1 MSARPLVGIDLG
13 TTNSLV
19 AVFTEGEPRLV
30 PNAHG
35 DVMTPSAV
43 GVLPSGEVVVGH
55 TAVELA
61 LTHPD
66 RVARFFKRH
75 MGQDREIEVAG
86 RTFSPQELSSLV
98 LGALAKD
105 AEAHLGEP
113 PGPVVITVP
122 AYFNQLQRAAT
133 RLAAELAGLEVA
145 RIVNEPTAAALTYGF
160 HEREADQKLVVFDLG
175 GGTFDV
181 TVMEIFEGTLEILST
196 AGESM
201 LGGEDFTERLLA
213 HVLRGLDRNLEHAE
227 LSAPLMVSRL
237 RSEVE
242 AAKRTLS
249 SADAAEIR
257 IPSDD
262 GEIPPDGQRVR
273 ISAAEFAEALKPLL
287 ERLERPTRR
296 ALRDAELLPK
306 AVDEVILVGGAT
318 RTAAVGSLVRD
329 LFGRSP
335 SVTESG
341 GAPVHPDHAVA
352 LGAAVQAALVADDA
366 AVDDL
371 VMTDVCPHTLGVAI
385 SKEMGSQRVDG
396 YFLPVIH
403 RGTTIPV
410 SREER
415 VATVENGQQEVT
427 VRVFQGEARR
437 TDENTLLGEL
447 AVQGLPVREAG
458 LEIILRFTYDLNGLL
473 EVEAIVPEGDL
484 RVSTVLRQASAHM
497 GEAEVRAAVAKMQA
511 LKVYP
516 REKLENRRLL
526 AFGSAA
532 LQELVPGARRELEE
546 ALDVYERW
554 LADNDAERFEEARQ
568 HLLMTL
574 SRLDIPYAEG
584 QGEET

>member
-19 AVFTEGEPRLV
+19 AVFENGAPRLV

-35 DVMTPSAV
+35 GVMTPSAV
-43 GVLPSGEVVVGH
+43 GVLPSGEVVVGE

-61 LTHPD
+61 LTAPD

-75 MGQDREIEVAG
+75 MGQDKDIEVAG

-98 LGALAKD
+98 LGALKAD
-105 AEAHLGEP
+105 AEAHLGGP
-113 PGPVVITVP
+113 VGPVVITVP

-133 RLAAELAGLEVA
+133 RLAAELAQLEVA

-201 LGGEDFTERLLA
+201 LGGEDFTERLVA
-213 HVLRGLDRNLEHAE
+213 HVLRGQGKNLEHVE
-227 LSAPLMVSRL
+227 LSSPHLVTRL
-237 RSEVE
+237 RAEAE
-242 AAKRTLS
+242 AAKRALA
-249 SADAAEIR
+249 SAERAELR

-262 GEIPPDGQRVR
+262 GEIPPDGPRVTV
-273 ISAAEFAEALKPLL
+273 SAAEFAEASAPLL
-287 ERLERPTRR
+287 ERLARPTRR
-296 ALRDAELLPK
+296 ALRDANLLPG

-318 RTAAVGSLVRD
+318 RTRAVVDLVRE
-329 LFGRSP
+329 LFDRAP
-335 SVTESG
+335 SQSETG

-371 VMTDVCPHTLGVAI
+371 VMTDVCPHTLGVEI
-385 SKEMGSQRVDG
+385 VKELAKQHVDG
-396 YFLPVIH
+396 YFMPVIH

-410 SREER
+410 SREES
-415 VATVENGQQEVT
+415 VATLHDGQREMLVK
-427 VRVFQGEARR
+427 VYQGEARR
-437 TDENTLLGEL
+437 TEDNTLLGQL
-447 AVQGLPVREAG
+447 TVKGLPEREAG
-458 LEIILRFTYDLNGLL
+458 LQVVLRFTYDLNGLL
-473 EVEAIVPEGDL
+473 EVEALVPEGNI
-484 RVSTVLRQASAHM
+484 RVSTVLHLASAHM
-497 GEAEVRAAVAKMQA
+497 SEAEVRAALAKMQE

-516 REKLENRRLL
+516 REKLENQRLL
-526 AFGSAA
+526 NFASAA
-532 LQELVPGARRELEE
+532 LQELHIHARQDLEAALDEYEAWLGQNDAARFEDARR
-546 ALDVYERW
+546 R
-554 LADNDAERFEEARQ
+554 
-568 HLLMTL
+568 LLITL
-574 SRLDIPYAEG
+574 SRLDVPYVEG
-584 QGEET
+584 GGDPA